1 VAGIAS
7 LMPRSCEIRLFSSWN
22 AICTRCG
29 TAMKNSFAAQLRA
42 RVKRFAIRILKFVR
56 TLSRDPATAEVA
68 GQLARCGPSVSANY
82 HAACRGRSRAE
93 FIAKIGIVV
102 EEADETVFWL
112 DLLADSGLV
121 KAERLGDL
129 LKEATELLAI
139 FAASQLTAKHRKAVQ
154 SSMAKS

>member
-93 FIAKIGIVV
+93 FIAKLGLVL
-102 EEADETVFWL
+102 EEADETEHWL
-112 DLLADSGLV
+112 DVLKDGGLASG
-121 KAERLGDL
+121 AELTWLRG
-129 LKEATELLAI
+129 EAAELRAI
-139 FAASQLTAKHRKAVQ
+139 FFASVDTARTNYYRDNH
-154 SSMAKS
+154 